1 MSYFNLENIDREKY
15 KKCANRLLNECFI
28 IKRKPSLR
36 DDYIFILQNR
46 EYFEEQFDLLGYEM
60 LLDEVNGIIGLRNIF
75 GTGRLRLNKIQS
87 ILLIL
92 IRLMY
97 LEKKTEIS
105 LNDEVVILVS
115 ELQDKYSVLN
125 LKGKNN
131 IDKTALR
138 KAISLFKKYNLMA
151 TLDSEVTSPDCRI
164 IIYPSIFFAL
174 EVANIDK
181 LYDNLESSLKQYEYD
196 MEGSRDEETDED

>member
-28 IKRKPSLR
+28 LKRKPSLR

-46 EYFEEQFDLLGYEM
+46 EYFEEQFELLGYEM
-60 LLDEVNGIIGLRNIF
+60 LLDEVNGVIGLRNLF

-97 LEKKTEIS
+97 LEKKSEIS
-105 LNDEVVILVS
+105 LNDEAVILVS

-138 KAISLFKKYNLMA
+138 KAISLFKKYNLIA

-174 EVANIDK
+174 EIASIDK
-181 LYDNLESSLKQYEYD
+181 LHDDLESSLKQYEYD
-196 MEGSRDEETDED
+196 TEGSSDEETDED